1 MRKAIIPANGN
12 LWPFQVGEVLQSKD
26 TCEQSS
32 QSDRLIK
39 FVPKLRAAVEDD
51 VQLLAEALSYSYGGL
66 YGPYARGD
74 ELEQG
79 ARVDASGLGE
89 HVCKHPSSTYMIKS
103 A

>member
-1 MRKAIIPANGN
+1 MLMRKAIIPANGN

-39 FVPKLRAAVEDD
+39 FCPKLRADEEDD
-51 VQLLAEALSYSYGGL
+51 VQLLAETLTYTNRGL
-66 YGPYARGD
+66 YSPYARGD

-79 ARVDASGLGE
+79 ARVYASGLGE
-89 HVCKHPSSTYMIKS
+89 HACKHP
-103 A
+103 